1 MDEGRIRETVKVR
14 VGAVAVPS
22 RFVVVPALPETY
34 SGKYMRRLL
43 RAMVDNEPLGDLGV
57 LQGVDP
63 FEGQRLEDCYEL
75 VNCHADDD
83 VPRADTEGIGQ
94 GPLDVSLP
102 EGNIMIIEKPFTL

>member
-1 MDEGRIRETVKVR
+1 MEKGAADEGE
-14 VGAVAVPS
+14 ADA
-22 RFVVVPALPETY
+22 
-34 SGKYMRRLL
+34 
-43 RAMVDNEPLGDLGV
+43 EPGV
-57 LQGVDP
+57 LQYVHLL
-63 FEGQRLEDCYEL
+63 EGQRLEDCYEL